1 MPRVIFWDVDTQYD
15 FMKADG
21 KLYVPQAEHII
32 PNLKRLSDYAHGHG
46 LRIVASADDHVVT
59 DAEISE
65 QPDWKTTF
73 PAHCLRGTP
82 GQKKIPETALRDPL
96 VIEPARSDS
105 TTLADRLRGHTG
117 DLLFLKHRFDVFTNE
132 NVTTV
137 LNLLDPEDIV
147 LYGVA
152 TDVCDKAAGD
162 DRATLGRDGAAAR
175 RARAAARPAVP
186 HSPYR
191 PRRYDVRD
199 RVHGAC
205 GAQRRAPAR
214 ALARQRVVQRTVRE
228 TGRRLRQGVHPAR
241 RAARLRRRARHAA
254 RRAASHPGGRGD
266 PRPFRDIDG
275 RAAGRRGPGRR
286 GPRV

>member
-32 PNLKRLSDYAHGHG
+32 PNLKQLSDYAHGHG

-96 VIEPARSDS
+96 VIEPAPGDAQA
-105 TTLADRLRGHTG
+105 LGDRLRGHRG
-117 DLLFLKHRFDVFTNE
+117 DILLHKHRFDVFTNE

-152 TDVCDKAAGD
+152 TDVCDKAAVEGLLE
-162 DRATLGRDGAAAR
+162 RRPHTRLFVVAAAIR
-175 RARAAARPAVP
+175 GIARDAAELLVW
-186 HSPYR
+186 
-191 PRRYDVRD
+191 
-199 RVHGAC
+199 
-205 GAQRRAPAR
+205 
-214 ALARQRVVQRTVRE
+214 E
-228 TGRRLRQGVHPAR
+228 
-241 RAARLRRRARHAA
+241 
-254 RRAASHPGGRGD
+254 RGD
-266 PRPFRDIDG
+266 EGEQLMSTQEIEAEGSVQP
-275 RAAGRRGPGRR
+275 
-286 GPRV
+286 